1 MKFSKNVLVI
11 FTFCFCF
18 IICLFVYSCGVSFH
32 YTGDTDDRVLLG
44 FLATDEALWLC
55 WFRSPLSISSK
66 ESLEDFVPEGV
77 IERLSIGDAGMN

>member
-1 MKFSKNVLVI
+1 MCWLFLLSASVLLFV
-11 FTFCFCF
+11 
-18 IICLFVYSCGVSFH
+18 CLFVYSCGVSFH